1 MQAEMDQMRMQMAA
15 QQAQMEAQRAQMA
28 QQPAPM
34 APAPVAPAPA
44 ASSGSSDRI
53 AQLQQLSELKQSGI
67 LTEAEF
73 EAEKAKI
80 LASG

>member
-1 MQAEMDQMRMQMAA
+1 MRMQMAA
-15 QQAQMEAQRAQMA
+15 QQAQMEAQRAQMS

-34 APAPVAPAPA
+34 APVPA
-44 ASSGSSDRI
+44 ASAPPAAGGSSDRI
-53 AQLQQLSELKQSGI
+53 AQLQQLSELKQAGI
-67 LTEAEF
+67 LTDAEF